1 MSKRLLLVLLV
12 SALPLFGCG
21 SDNAPQPVLVARP
34 PAPPT
39 TPPPTTPPP
48 PLAADDVA
56 GTWFTRI
63 ANNAVNCG
71 LGEIVDAQ
79 ALVITQDANDISVL
93 TSTGVEFAGTVIGD
107 LVEWTGDIDERG
119 GTTTFTS
126 LSLTALGT
134 TAAGNAAW
142 TWTDGT
148 DSCNGTMEITA
159 QQDWGVADGDRNSG
173 PSLAD
178 PFAFTDNVAFF
189 AGTVSSAVDL
199 DFFSFT
205 LAADATVQIELSHFD
220 PATNDLDLQILNE
233 NFDIMQV
240 SNSID
245 GFEIIEIDLLAGVTY
260 TIGMTPV
267 TTTGVVSYSL
277 SVDMN

>member
-1 MSKRLLLVLLV
+1 MYKRLLFVLLV
-12 SALPLFGCG
+12 SALPLFGCS
-21 SDNAPQPVLVARP
+21 SDN
-34 PAPPT
+34 PAPPVVT
-39 TPPPTTPPP
+39 RTPPP
-48 PLAADDVA
+48 PTPTPPPPTPPPPAADDVA
-56 GTWFTRI
+56 GTWFLRI
-63 ANNAVNCG
+63 VDNQVNCG
-71 LGEIVDAQ
+71 LGEIIDAK

-159 QQDWGVADGDRNSG
+159 QQDWGMADGDRNSG

-178 PFAFTDNVAFF
+178 PFTFTDNVAFF
-189 AGTVSSAVDL
+189 AGTVSAADDL
-199 DFFSFT
+199 DYFSFT

-220 PATNDLDLQILNE
+220 PATNDLDLQLLNE

-240 SNSID
+240 SNSVD
-245 GFEIIEIDLLAGVTY
+245 SFEIIEIDLLAGVTY

-277 SVDMN
+277 SVDIN

>member
-1 MSKRLLLVLLV
+1 VRV
-12 SALPLFGCG
+12 
-21 SDNAPQPVLVARP
+21 
-34 PAPPT
+34 
-39 TPPPTTPPP
+39 
-48 PLAADDVA
+48 
-56 GTWFTRI
+56 

-71 LGEIVDAQ
+71 LGEIIDAS
-79 ALVITQDANDISVL
+79 ALVITQDANDITVL
-93 TSTGVEFAGTVIGD
+93 TSTGNSFTGTVLGD
-107 LVEWTGDIDERG
+107 LVEWSGEFDERG

-126 LSLTALGT
+126 LSLTAAGT
-134 TAAGNAAW
+134 TATGNAAW

-148 DSCNGTMEITA
+148 DSCNGTMDITA
-159 QQDWGVADGDRNSG
+159 AQDWGVADGDRNSG

-189 AGTVSSAVDL
+189 AGTVTAPDDL
-199 DFFSFT
+199 DYFSFT

-240 SNSID
+240 SNSVD

-260 TIGMTPV
+260 TICMTPI
-267 TTTGVVSYSL
+267 TITGVVAYNL
-277 SVDMN
+277 SIDMN

>member
-12 SALPLFGCG
+12 SALPLFGCS
-21 SDNAPQPVLVARP
+21 SDNSFPRTVVAQAPPPPPPPP
-34 PAPPT
+34 PAPA
-39 TPPPTTPPP
+39 PPP
-48 PLAADDVA
+48 AADDVA

-79 ALVITQDANDISVL
+79 ALVITQDANDITVL
-93 TSTGVEFAGTVIGD
+93 TSAGVEFTGTVAGD

-126 LSLTALGT
+126 LSLTASGT

-148 DSCNGTMEITA
+148 DSCNGTMDITA
-159 QQDWGVADGDRNSG
+159 QQDWGVADSGNNSR
-173 PSLAD
+173 PWIAD
-178 PFAFTDNVAFF
+178 PFTFTDNVAFF
-189 AGTVSSAVDL
+189 AGTATALGDL
-199 DFFSFT
+199 DYFSFT

-240 SNSID
+240 SNSVD
-245 GFEIIEIDLLAGVTY
+245 SFEIIEIDLLAGVTY
-260 TIGMTPV
+260 TIGMTPI
-267 TTTGVVSYSL
+267 TTTGVVSYNL